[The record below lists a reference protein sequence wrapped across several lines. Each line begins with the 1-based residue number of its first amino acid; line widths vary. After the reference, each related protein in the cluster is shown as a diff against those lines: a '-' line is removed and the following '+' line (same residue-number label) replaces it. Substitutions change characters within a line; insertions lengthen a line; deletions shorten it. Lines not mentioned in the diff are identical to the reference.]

1 MTTKAD
7 VKSLDATRQAKI
19 KELQAQQ
26 AKLKELQT
34 ELEHLNTKIK
44 NHEKLSDA
52 DTKFMGNLGW
62 ITALSV
68 SIASIA
74 SSL

>member
-19 KELQAQQ
+19 KELQVQQ
-26 AKLKELQT
+26 GKLKELQA
-34 ELEHLNTKIK
+34 ELDHLNTKIK

-62 ITALSV
+62 MTALSV
-68 SIASIA
+68 SIASLA

>member
-1 MTTKAD
+1 MST
-7 VKSLDATRQAKI
+7 KSLDETRQAKL

-26 AKLKELQT
+26 AKLKELQA
-34 ELEHLNTKIK
+34 ELEHLNAKIK
-44 NHEKLSDA
+44 NHEKLSA
-52 DTKFMGNLGW
+52 EDTKFIGDLGW